1 VHIKTAIV
9 GLGNVNRNLL
19 NILAQKRERLER
31 DYDVE
36 FKIVLIADS
45 SGVACNT
52 DGFDPSTIVSAKASG
67 RRVIDFDGALPGHT
81 ASKAICDCACDLV
94 FEASPVDLK
103 TGGPGLIVAREALKQ
118 GISIVLANK
127 GPVVVAY
134 NELHKLANE
143 NNAGLKYSATVC
155 GGLPVLNIGQRD
167 FIAADILKLR
177 GIFNATS
184 NFILDQMVEA
194 NSYEDS
200 LAEAQRRGTAEA
212 DPSLDV
218 EGWDSANKLLII
230 VNSIMQANISLDDI
244 TVTGISDITPE
255 FLLSEKQKGNS
266 VKLIAS
272 AENNRYSVSPV
283 ILPSTD
289 FLAQCQGWEMA
300 VEMHTDIFG
309 IHYYKL
315 WEREPIPTAAAML
328 RDAVHIFSA
337 QREINVT
344 RKKK

>member
-1 VHIKTAIV
+1 MEIKTAII
-9 GLGNVNRNLL
+9 GLGSVNRNLL
-19 NILAQKRERLER
+19 TILAQKRERLAR
-31 DYDVE
+31 DYGVK
-36 FKIVLIADS
+36 FKIIVIADS

-52 DGFDPSTIVSAKASG
+52 DGFDPAAIVSAKASG
-67 RRVIDFDGALPGHT
+67 RRAIDFDGALPGQT
-81 ASKAICDCACDLV
+81 TSKAICDCDCDLV

-103 TGGPGLIVAREALKQ
+103 TGGPGLVVVREALRH
-118 GISIVLANK
+118 GISVVLANK
-127 GPVVVAY
+127 GPVVLAY
-134 NELHKLANE
+134 NELHKLAME
-143 NNAGLKYSATVC
+143 NHAGLKYSATVC

-184 NFILDQMVEA
+184 NFILDQMTEA
-194 NSYEDS
+194 NSYDDA
-200 LAEAQRRGTAEA
+200 LAEAQRRGIAEA

-218 EGWDSANKLLII
+218 GGWDSANKLLII
-230 VNSIMQANISLDDI
+230 ANTIMQANITLDDI
-244 TVTGISDITPE
+244 TVTGISDITPD

-272 AENNRYSVSPV
+272 AENNQYCVSPV
-283 ILPSTD
+283 VLPATD

-315 WEREPIPTAAAML
+315 WEREPIPTAASML

-337 QREINVT
+337 SPENNVM
-344 RKKK
+344 RNKK